1 MRLLG
6 ELRDR
11 FRHRRDPYP
20 CREAVELVTEYL
32 EAAMTPYERER
43 FERHLRACAPCTR
56 YVEQVRLTADT
67 LGRVHPEPPAAATQ
81 AALLAAFRDFHGG

>member
-11 FRHRRDPYP
+11 FRHRHDPYP

-32 EAAMTPYERER
+32 EGAMTPFERER
-43 FERHLRACAPCTR
+43 FERHLSTCGPCTR
-56 YVEQVRLTADT
+56 YVEQVRRTADV
-67 LGRVHPEPPAAATQ
+67 LGRVHPEPPTEATQ
-81 AALLAAFRDFHGG
+81 AALLGVFRDFHRS